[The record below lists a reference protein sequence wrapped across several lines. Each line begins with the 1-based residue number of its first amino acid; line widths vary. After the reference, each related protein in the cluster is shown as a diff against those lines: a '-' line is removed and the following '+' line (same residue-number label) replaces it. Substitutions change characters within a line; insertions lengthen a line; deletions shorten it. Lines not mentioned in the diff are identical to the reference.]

1 MVSARCYFT
10 APPKRRCSNLTS
22 LAPQGTDYSD
32 RNFDRVRRDGLIL
45 ERLTKSPYG
54 KRCTFFPH
62 YQDVHS
68 STTTFDVLT
77 SSFFCQVLN
86 TYGFCGFD
94 VLTPYADGG
103 TLSSKLRK
111 WGHGKLKLSPMTRL
125 QYAVDAAS
133 GLAAVHDID
142 GEGLSS
148 VAQ

>member
-1 MVSARCYFT
+1 M
-10 APPKRRCSNLTS
+10 
-22 LAPQGTDYSD
+22 
-32 RNFDRVRRDGLIL
+32 RRDGLIL

-54 KRCTFFPH
+54 KRCTFFFI
-62 YQDVHS
+62 
-68 STTTFDVLT
+68 TMTFTLLLLTFDVLT

-111 WGHGKLKLSPMTRL
+111 WGRGKLKLSPMTRL

>member
-1 MVSARCYFT
+1 MVSDAGYFCIT
-10 APPKRRCSNLTS
+10 RTFTL
-22 LAPQGTDYSD
+22 LL
-32 RNFDRVRRDGLIL
+32 LI
-45 ERLTKSPYG
+45 
-54 KRCTFFPH
+54 
-62 YQDVHS
+62 
-68 STTTFDVLT
+68 FDVLT

-86 TYGFCGFD
+86 IYGFCGFD

-148 VAQ
+148 VSQ